1 MKRLPLLFAVLACAA
16 PAGAV
21 PAPADPAAAFGA
33 ADQKLIDRYTAA
45 LRAKF
50 GLAACA
56 VESGALAVELPGG
69 AGKLRIDIQDA
80 RSEDAV
86 EERILQALKPAKRE
100 SGESKAPLYIVAGTA
115 DDLFK
120 GAVADAGAP
129 AAEADLAAKAAG
141 NDYKALLDLK
151 QGKISFPGQTQE
163 IVFKINDKPA
173 RRAVVRRGEDGALAV
188 TLDGDDYAFVTARVA
203 AGGKADREP
212 VKTGAASVYFEFN
225 VWMQKALK
233 AADGRAEKEKAP
245 KLSDGGYRHP
255 SFEKL
260 MAQVQGGLNSDSL
273 NKTFENAGAQAPA
286 NLEARAQAAR
296 ELAAS
301 GYGGAARWKI
311 NANGKYADEH
321 GNLTLLVRAN
331 GPAAP
336 GGKIEETP
344 VVIKRNAKGGYDLDA
359 AVAPVTRLLL
369 EGKMVAARAQ
379 AYETA
384 AAASPAEIVAE
395 TFKTPGLALTGPGP
409 MGFAGA
415 PDLRKADAVQA
426 EPDPALKPALERRA
440 EAERRDLQAKAVV
453 AKTCDGKP
461 GCAPEGIVQRP
472 EIPSPTAPPLE
483 SNTAC
488 VINIEPGPDQKIAV
502 DGAKEPLP
510 DWAKE
515 RPHFYSAGD
524 GAYASAV
531 GCVHTGNRGLLDQSR
546 DIAMAKLRSLASCSA
561 GGSMPRISQFVTFR
575 TKSGDTGSCA
585 QASMKTG
592 S

>member
-1 MKRLPLLFAVLACAA
+1 MKRLPLLFAVLACVV
-16 PAGAV
+16 PAGAT
-21 PAPADPAAAFGA
+21 PAPADPAAPFGA
-33 ADQKLIDRYTAA
+33 ADKKLIDRYTAA

-56 VESGALAVELPGG
+56 VENGALAVELPGG
-69 AGKLRIDIQDA
+69 AGKTRIDIKDA
-80 RSEDAV
+80 RSEDAI
-86 EERILQALKPAKRE
+86 EERIVSALKPAKRE
-100 SGESKAPLYIVAGTA
+100 SGEAKTPVYFTAGTA
-115 DDLFK
+115 DELFK

-129 AAEADLAAKAAG
+129 AAEEDLAAKAAG
-141 NDYKALLDLK
+141 NDFKALLDLTR
-151 QGKISFPGQTQE
+151 GKIAFPGQTQE

-173 RRAVVRRGEDGALAV
+173 RRVFVRRGEDGALAV

-225 VWMQKALK
+225 VRMQTALK

-260 MAQVQGGLNSDSL
+260 MARVQGGLNPESL
-273 NKTFENAGAQAPA
+273 NKTFENADARAPA

-311 NANGKYADEH
+311 NSNGKYADEH
-321 GNLTLLVRAN
+321 GNLTLLVRGSEA
-331 GPAAP
+331 G
-336 GGKIEETP
+336 GGKIEEI
-344 VVIKRNAKGGYDLDA
+344 VIRKDGKGGYDLDA
-359 AVAPVTRLLL
+359 AVAPVTRALLAGDL
-369 EGKMVAARAQ
+369 VAARAQ
-379 AYETA
+379 AYQTA
-384 AAASPAEIVAE
+384 VAASPAEIVAE
-395 TFKTPGLALTGPGP
+395 TFKTPGLALAGPGP
-409 MGFAGA
+409 MGFAGT
-415 PDLRKADAVQA
+415 PGLRKPDAGPVA
-426 EPDPALKPALERRA
+426 PDPALKAALERRA
-440 EAERRDLQAKAVV
+440 EAERRDLQAQAAV
-453 AKTCDGKP
+453 AKACDGRP
-461 GCAPEGIVQRP
+461 DCVPEGIVQRP
-472 EIPSPTAPPLE
+472 AVPSPKAPPLE

-488 VINIEPGPDQKIAV
+488 VINLQAGPDQKIAT
-502 DGAKEPLP
+502 DNANEPLP
-510 DWAKE
+510 DWVKD

-531 GCVHTGNRGLLDQSR
+531 GCVRTGNRGLLDQSR

-561 GGSMPRISQFVTFR
+561 GGPMPRIAQFVVFK
-575 TKSGDTGSCA
+575 TKSGDSGSCA
-585 QASMKTG
+585 QAQMKTG